1 MVSPILYV
9 VAFHTRTRV
18 GETHPSVCHPKGLP
32 MGHTTGYL
40 LKHVESARVK
50 SSFAE
55 NFSSR
60 SLPLPRVV
68 CVEEEIS
75 FFVALDRRW
84 RFLLVSFLSGERIE
98 QVLRDGKLLEE
109 SISQE
114 KSFGEVRIELAR
126 VGQGA
131 GKGRAWR

>member
-1 MVSPILYV
+1 
-9 VAFHTRTRV
+9 
-18 GETHPSVCHPKGLP
+18 

-84 RFLLVSFLSGERIE
+84 RFLLASFLSGERIE

-114 KSFGEVRIELAR
+114 KSFGEVRIEFIKMTLPFILNDGVSWDEPCR
-126 VGQGA
+126 TTKSVSGLHDN
-131 GKGRAWR
+131 GKKQNISQ